1 MTSIV
6 ADGDGR
12 RPIKEVKYLRAIM
25 TGGGTGGHIYPA
37 LAIARGL
44 QTRFPDIEILYVGTN
59 RGLEADI
66 VPKADFPFR
75 AITVAGLE
83 RKLSLNNIKVVVQA
97 WQGYRE
103 AGEIIKEFQ
112 PNVVIGTGGYVCGPV
127 VLAAARKGIPTLIH
141 EQNALPGITNK
152 ILSRFVDQV
161 TVTFEDS
168 IKYFSNKSKVTLTG
182 LPVRPEI
189 TQAKRASAFET
200 FNLHPDKL
208 TLLVFGGSRGARKI
222 NQAMLQTIEKYG
234 NDPRIQ
240 ILHAT
245 GQVGYQEF
253 LDAAREQGI
262 KLDNYDNIIIKPYLY
277 NMHEALAAADV
288 VVSRAGAATLAEL
301 TILGLPAILIPYPY
315 ASENHQEHNA
325 RALEDRG
332 AAVLIK
338 DADLTGAKLIEILDG
353 LIEDE
358 AKLKKMSNSSHKLG
372 RPQAL
377 NDIIRCVENILPR

>member
-1 MTSIV
+1 M
-6 ADGDGR
+6 
-12 RPIKEVKYLRAIM
+12 RAIM

-44 QTRFPDIEILYVGTN
+44 QSHFPDIEILYVGTN
-59 RGLEADI
+59 RGLESDI
-66 VPKADFPFR
+66 VPKAGFPFR

-83 RKLSLNNIKVVVQA
+83 RKLSFNNIKVVVQA

-112 PNVVIGTGGYVCGPV
+112 PDVVIGTGGYVCGPV
-127 VLAAARKGIPTLIH
+127 VLAAARKGISTLIH

-152 ILSRFVDQV
+152 ILSRFADQV

-168 IKYFSNKSKVTLTG
+168 IKYFSNKAKVTLTG

-189 TQAKRASAFET
+189 IQAQRSSAVKT
-200 FNLHPDKL
+200 FNLQSDRL

-222 NQAMLQTIEKYG
+222 NQAMLQTIKKYG
-234 NDPRIQ
+234 NDPRVQ

-245 GQVGYQEF
+245 GQVGHQEF
-253 LDAAREQGI
+253 LDAVTEQGI
-262 KLDNYDNIIIKPYLY
+262 KLDNYDNIIIKPYFY
-277 NMHEALAAADV
+277 NMHEALAAADI

-301 TILGLPAILIPYPY
+301 TILGLPSILIPYPY

-338 DADLTGAKLIEILDG
+338 DSELTGAKLIEILDG
-353 LIEDE
+353 LIEDK
-358 AKLKKMSNSSHKLG
+358 AKLQKMSDSSHKLG

-377 NDIIRCVENILPR
+377 SDIIRCIENILPR

>member
-1 MTSIV
+1 MRV
-6 ADGDGR
+6 
-12 RPIKEVKYLRAIM
+12 IM

-37 LAIARGL
+37 LAIARGM
-44 QTRFPDIEILYVGTN
+44 QNRFPDAEVLYVGTN

-66 VPKADFPFR
+66 VPKANYPFR

-83 RKLSLNNIKVVVQA
+83 RKVSLNNFKVLLQA

-103 AGEIIKEFQ
+103 AGQIVREFR
-112 PNVVIGTGGYVCGPV
+112 PDVVIGTGGYVCGPV
-127 VLAAARKGIPTLIH
+127 VLAAARRDVPTLIH

-168 IKYFSNKSKVTLTG
+168 VKYFSAKAKVTLTG

-189 TQAKRASAFET
+189 TQAQRSIAIEA
-200 FNLHPDKL
+200 LGLQPGRL
-208 TLLVFGGSRGARKI
+208 TLLVFGGSRGARRI

-234 NDPRIQ
+234 NDPRVQ

-245 GQVGYQEF
+245 GQFGYQEF
-253 LDAAREQGI
+253 LDEALAKGI
-262 KLDNYDNIIIKPYLY
+262 KLDKYDNVIIKDYLY
-277 NMHEALAAADV
+277 NMHDALAAADLV
-288 VVSRAGAATLAEL
+288 ISRAGAATLAEL
-301 TILGLPAILIPYPY
+301 TVLGLPSILIPYPY
-315 ASENHQEHNA
+315 AAENHQEHNA
-325 RALEDRG
+325 RALDDRG

-338 DADLTGAKLIEILDG
+338 DAELTGAKLIATLEQIIGDRSYL
-353 LIEDE
+353 E
-358 AKLKKMSNSSHKLG
+358 KMSNASKKMG